1 MSFANPLML
10 IGLAAVAIPVLI
22 HLFHRRKARDVEWGA
37 MQFLL
42 GSVVSR
48 HRRMLLEEMLLLV
61 LRCLLIAF
69 LVLAMALPF
78 VPPGSRV
85 PWQVLLPA
93 MLVGA
98 AAIGAA
104 TTLWR
109 YPRWHRGLFAVG
121 ALLILMAGG
130 AAIAERFLQVGV
142 WSPEL
147 GEQDV
152 VVIVDGSASMTVAV
166 DGRSNFDRA
175 VDEARAVL
183 MALGPQDAAALL
195 VAGPGPEIR
204 TPSPVLRPDRL
215 EKTLDELRP
224 TGGRMDVRRALGAA
238 AEIFGRGH
246 SLTRRIVFITDGQDT
261 GWKDEG
267 LADWAMLAEPFAAMP
282 PATRPR
288 LVLRLLRGPEEFR
301 NVQVKG
307 ISLSRR
313 VVGSD
318 RPVKIRVEIEN
329 TGDVA
334 ITTPVEVTLRI
345 DGEKRV
351 LRSSVGDLT
360 TGAVESVTFRNR
372 FERAGTH
379 SIEARAEIADD
390 LPSDNV
396 AARVI
401 RTFEQVSTLLVDGNP
416 STRPFDRA
424 SAFLLAAL
432 TPEPEEIDRE
442 DLPPGSDEVAS
453 ERLASGDLFDVTVI
467 DAPDVDSVT
476 SLDPYDVVVL
486 ADVPRLSA
494 EAAARLAAFVN
505 DGGGLLV
512 APGEHATPRFYEG
525 WRTRDGYPVAPARL
539 QGRETTTELG
549 EVVRPAGDTLEHP
562 AFRVIL
568 DTPRSDIVSTSVVS
582 YWRLAIDAADISVR
596 IGARL
601 DTDAPLLVGR
611 QVGDG
616 RVLMTAFS
624 LDSKDSTIATRK
636 CFVPLVH
643 ELIMS
648 LVELRDPGLELDPA
662 NRVVVPLA
670 AAPGAGDRLAPGGGG
685 LRGTYY
691 GSPALRHARFVRRDE
706 QPVLRWSGSPAPGV
720 PADGFS
726 VRWTGTLSP
735 PRPGSYTFH
744 LVGDDEARLWIDG
757 RLVVESVAAAAQ
769 TGVVDLAAAPTGGP
783 SRHGIRLELVDRA
796 GEGSCQLSWQGPGI
810 SLQPI
815 PSTVLDADE
824 PWRRYLE
831 SGLDATLKTPSGAT
845 RSLPVDSVDGSLSVL
860 VERATRS
867 GLYSL
872 ELPPSMRDDFRELT
886 IAGAVPFAVRGYP
899 EESHLSMLTD
909 ADLDGASE
917 HLDLFA
923 IRSTADLMRALTG
936 RVPGARLWRHMAIA
950 ALLAAVLE
958 IALAGW
964 IARQRRT
971 GATTEVDFTSASDAS
986 AYRAAALEAFGLGEG
1001 ARKSD

>member
-22 HLFHRRKARDVEWGA
+22 HLFHRRKARDIEWGA

-48 HRRMLLEEMLLLV
+48 NRRMLLEEMLLLV

-69 LVLAMALPF
+69 LVLAMALPC

-85 PWQVLLPA
+85 PWQILLPA

-98 AAIGAA
+98 GAIGAG

-121 ALLILMAGG
+121 ALLILTAGG

-142 WSPEL
+142 WSPDL

-152 VVIVDGSASMTVAV
+152 VVIVDGSASMTVLV

-175 VDEARAVL
+175 VDEARSVL
-183 MALGPQDAAALL
+183 AALGPQDAAALV
-195 VAGPGPEIR
+195 VAGPSPEIR

-238 AEIFGRGH
+238 AEIFGRGR
-246 SLTRRIVFITDGQDT
+246 SLTRRIVFITDGQAA

-282 PATRPR
+282 QETRPR
-288 LVLRLLRGPEEFR
+288 VVLRLLPRPEEFR

-318 RPVKIRVEIEN
+318 RAVKIRVEIEN

-360 TGAVESVTFRNR
+360 TGAVEGVTFRHR
-372 FERAGTH
+372 FDRSGTH
-379 SIEARAEIADD
+379 SIEARAEMADD

-401 RTFEQVSTLLVDGNP
+401 RTFDRVSTLLIDGNP
-416 STRPFDRA
+416 SPRPFDRA

-432 TPEPEEIDRE
+432 TPEPEELDPDDSPSGSDDAAKE
-442 DLPPGSDEVAS
+442 PLPPS
-453 ERLASGDLFDVTVI
+453 DLFEVTVN
-467 DAPDVDSVT
+467 DAPEIDPAMSF
-476 SLDPYDVVVL
+476 DPYDVVVL

-494 EAAARLAAFVN
+494 DVAARLAEFVN
-505 DGGGLLV
+505 GGGGLLV
-512 APGEHATPRFYEG
+512 APGAHATPGFYES

-539 QGRETTTELG
+539 RGRETVTEIG
-549 EVVRPAGDTLEHP
+549 DVVRLAGDTLEHP

-568 DTPRSDIVSTSVVS
+568 DTPRSDIVSTSVGS
-582 YWRLAIDAADISVR
+582 YWRLAIEAADISVR
-596 IGARL
+596 VGARL

-611 QVGDG
+611 RLGEG
-616 RVLMTAFS
+616 RVLMTAFA

-648 LVELRDPGLELDPA
+648 LVERQDPGLELEPA

-670 AAPGAGDRLAPGGGG
+670 AATGAGDRLVSGGGG
-685 LRGTYY
+685 LRGTYF
-691 GSPALRHARFVRRDE
+691 GSPALRHARFVRRDA
-706 QPVLRWSGSPAPGV
+706 QPVFRWSGSPAPGV

-726 VRWTGTLSP
+726 VRWTGALSP

-769 TGVVDLAAAPTGGP
+769 TGVVDLAASPTGGP
-783 SRHGIRLELVDRA
+783 ARHGIRVELVDRA
-796 GEGSCQLSWQGPGI
+796 GDGACQLSWQGPGI
-810 SLQPI
+810 SRQPI
-815 PSTVLDADE
+815 PSAALDPDE
-824 PWRRYLE
+824 PWRRELE
-831 SGLDATLKTPSGAT
+831 SGLNATLTMPSGAT
-845 RSLPVDSVDGSLSVL
+845 RSLPIDSADGSLSVL
-860 VERATRS
+860 VDRATRP

-872 ELPPSMRDDFRELT
+872 ELPSSMRDDFRELT
-886 IAGAVPFAVRGYP
+886 VAGAVPFAVRGHP
-899 EESHLSMLTD
+899 RESHIAILTD
-909 ADLDGASE
+909 ADLDGAPE

-923 IRSTADLMRALTG
+923 IRSTADLVRALTG
-936 RVPGARLWRHMAIA
+936 RVPGARLWRHMAVA
-950 ALLAAVLE
+950 ALLAVVLE

-971 GATTEVDFTSASDAS
+971 GATTEVDFTSASDVS
-986 AYRAAALEAFGLGEG
+986 AYRVAALEAFGLGEG